1 MRWKIS
7 AHVNGGASGGSSMRR
22 LVSKDPH
29 RHEQKYFLVLILSLE
44 ETSLS
49 KQIYTEQ
56 LSQIMPEVKYQI
68 VCSSLLDN
76 LEHSDLLFA

>member
-7 AHVNGGASGGSSMRR
+7 AHVDGGASGGSSMCR

-29 RHEQKYFLVLILSLE
+29 RREQKFFLVLILSLE

-68 VCSSLLDN
+68 VCLSLLDN